1 MINVKVHSIL
11 GIKKILGGG
20 DLEFSV
26 PEGSTLKSLL
36 SMMIRDYGKE
46 LSLLLYGADGTDVLP
61 HIRLMVNGRDVEFL
75 KGLETDLNEG
85 DEVLILPPIS
95 GG

>member
-1 MINVKVHSIL
+1 MISVKVHSIL
-11 GIKKILGGG
+11 GIKKILGRG

-26 PEGSTLKSLL
+26 PEGFTLKSLL
-36 SMMIRDYGKE
+36 SMMVRNYGE
-46 LSLLLYGADGTDVLP
+46 GLSSLLYGANGTDILP

-75 KGLETDLNEG
+75 KGLETSLNEG